1 MFQGIGKFTKLQKLK
16 NHHQL
21 YNILFKT
28 ICKNNSSTTP
38 VNKTNLI
45 PNVNYLSVNT
55 TELNELAVNRK
66 RLSDSY
72 PSHFSQVDTDAGDK
86 NYLKIGGIAA
96 VAGILAVIAIKR

>member
-1 MFQGIGKFTKLQKLK
+1 M
-16 NHHQL
+16 
-21 YNILFKT
+21 
-28 ICKNNSSTTP
+28 
-38 VNKTNLI
+38 
-45 PNVNYLSVNT
+45 
-55 TELNELAVNRK
+55 ADRK